1 MHRKTYQ
8 VWEIYSKQD
17 PRRHQN
23 NLEALER
30 SWREQGRH
38 SGPFLLWVALAQ
50 MQIWQCNSF
59 NFYRCADPTV
69 QRKILSL
76 YPSFVLWFCSSL
88 SRESERERC
97 RPRTLSSLENLSW
110 SHRNPR
116 LPSYLIGTD
125 FGWPQ
130 QVPLI
135 YLSLFLALLLF
146 QSLKRM

>member
-1 MHRKTYQ
+1 MLHTASSEKKNTCMHRRTYP

-38 SGPFLLWVALAQ
+38 SWPFLLWVALAQ

-88 SRESERERC
+88 SRERERERERERDAGLGPC
-97 RPRTLSSLENLSW
+97 LHLKTCHEATGIPGCTLISLELTSVG
-110 SHRNPR
+110 
-116 LPSYLIGTD
+116 PSK
-125 FGWPQ
+125 
-130 QVPLI
+130 
-135 YLSLFLALLLF
+135 SL
-146 QSLKRM
+146 